1 MTAAPDA
8 ARRPFPGRDA
18 VLIVEEAYAPLVASL
33 PHRVLVA
40 PPGAAPTAL
49 LAEAGPDRDVLVLA
63 ADETL
68 LTAAPG
74 TAAGRTVFAAG
85 AGSAAEAR
93 RIAAALARPSRPV
106 EERLLAAGPLVLTE
120 SLSGSLARVGS
131 PARPGAA
138 GEQAGPAGGRSVPG
152 AVRLLPPTWLVLD
165 TVHSLGTVTGA
176 VTVKGRPVVT
186 GGEPGERRAVHDRL
200 TPLVRLPVVLGVRG
214 GRARVAKAVQAGSD
228 GAAATLAGVF
238 AEDPDLAR
246 VTAVAYGAP
255 GPGDEPALHLVLGG
269 HRGRLRLALPCA
281 TTTVRAVAGGPVLA
295 GPAPRP
301 LNHLPKFRT
310 HHTNKG
316 VAR

>member
-1 MTAAPDA
+1 MSAAPDA

-18 VLIVEEAYAPLVASL
+18 VLIVEEAYAPLVAAL

-49 LAEAGPDRDVLVLA
+49 LAEAGPDHDVLVLA

-68 LTAAPG
+68 LTAAPV

-120 SLSGSLARVGS
+120 SLSGSLARV
-131 PARPGAA
+131 GAA

-200 TPLVRLPVVLGVRG
+200 TPLVRLPVVLGVG
-214 GRARVAKAVQAGSD
+214 DGRARVAKAVQAGSD